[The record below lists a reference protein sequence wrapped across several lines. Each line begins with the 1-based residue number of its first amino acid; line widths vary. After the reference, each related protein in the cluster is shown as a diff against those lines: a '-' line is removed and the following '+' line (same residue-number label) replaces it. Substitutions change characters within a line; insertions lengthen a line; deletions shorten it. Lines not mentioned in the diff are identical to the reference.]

1 MLALRINW
9 NSAQVFFVLTH
20 WRKAM
25 SDDWEAQRGRQSQ
38 EDLFWYISQSII
50 YWERERRRG
59 QRKNRICPISCRCHL
74 QQIKILY
81 FSFMSFFFP
90 LKVLHFKSFAGTPL
104 AISSH
109 PAVLCGNQCGADLS
123 KIWWK
128 LKKNYFSTSA
138 RMLLNLGLNY
148 KRTLPFMR
156 TVKGQFAGT
165 NMIGLILPFIYSSQ
179 EFWK

>member
-50 YWERERRRG
+50 YWETEGEDKEKIVFARFPAAA
-59 QRKNRICPISCRCHL
+59 IC

-81 FSFMSFFFP
+81 FLFMSFFFP

-128 LKKNYFSTSA
+128 LKK
-138 RMLLNLGLNY
+138 
-148 KRTLPFMR
+148 
-156 TVKGQFAGT
+156 
-165 NMIGLILPFIYSSQ
+165 IILVHLHGCF
-179 EFWK
+179 